1 MGKLKLSYYT
11 IPVKLES
18 EENKYLLVHGYTGAI
33 DIVDGNIWHQMKNF
47 PNDSHLS
54 TETIQ
59 LLQKRGYLTMK
70 SKEEELEYVIKLAHL
85 LHQAQSKLY
94 KSFGFIVSYNC
105 NFRCPYCFENEISH
119 HGNQWSKQVFTK
131 EMVDKAYDAILKIE
145 PRHELHFKQLLL
157 FGGEPLLREN
167 KEIVK
172 YIVLKGA
179 RLGYTFK
186 VITNGYD
193 IDYFDDIL
201 SPNYFCN
208 VQITLDGNKEHH
220 NNRRFHYLEGE
231 SYDKIIN
238 NIGILLEKD
247 INVIVKINTD
257 INNFHDF
264 NILKDQFEVLG
275 YNKNPHFE
283 MRTSFLREFEFNK
296 NTSDNIEYLP
306 SIAAFNKK
314 YHAEYKEEMN
324 CPDFYIYKSFY
335 SYLKNKTCCHLLSA
349 SCASHYGSFLFDPKG
364 DIYPCFEIIGK
375 KEHVIGSYRNEDIQ
389 WTEVRN
395 HWFEKNIG
403 NLVACKECKHALLCG
418 GPCLARIKHTKEG
431 FNSFY
436 CDNFK
441 TIFPLSINKAYI
453 AYKKQST
460 FH

>member
-186 VITNGYD
+186 VITNW
-193 IDYFDDIL
+193 I
-201 SPNYFCN
+201 
-208 VQITLDGNKEHH
+208 
-220 NNRRFHYLEGE
+220 
-231 SYDKIIN
+231 
-238 NIGILLEKD
+238 
-247 INVIVKINTD
+247 
-257 INNFHDF
+257 
-264 NILKDQFEVLG
+264 
-275 YNKNPHFE
+275 
-283 MRTSFLREFEFNK
+283 
-296 NTSDNIEYLP
+296 
-306 SIAAFNKK
+306 
-314 YHAEYKEEMN
+314 
-324 CPDFYIYKSFY
+324 
-335 SYLKNKTCCHLLSA
+335 
-349 SCASHYGSFLFDPKG
+349 
-364 DIYPCFEIIGK
+364 
-375 KEHVIGSYRNEDIQ
+375 
-389 WTEVRN
+389 
-395 HWFEKNIG
+395 
-403 NLVACKECKHALLCG
+403 
-418 GPCLARIKHTKEG
+418 
-431 FNSFY
+431 
-436 CDNFK
+436 
-441 TIFPLSINKAYI
+441 
-453 AYKKQST
+453 
-460 FH
+460 